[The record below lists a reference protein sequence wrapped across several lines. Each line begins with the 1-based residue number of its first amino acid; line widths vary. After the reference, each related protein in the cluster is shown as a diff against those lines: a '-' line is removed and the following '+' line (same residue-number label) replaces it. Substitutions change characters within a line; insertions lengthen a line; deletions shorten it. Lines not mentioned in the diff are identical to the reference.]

1 MFLRQR
7 AHMDLCHPR
16 QARKVVREE
25 SSLHKSQRRL
35 DEASETTL
43 TGRAPQ
49 DVPGNH
55 PKAAAS
61 RPNRTTASS
70 AAQVRPASSL
80 NPAAFSF
87 TPVTNIHSGYGI
99 RQLARQGQGGLPTGA
114 EMQPPTHNEYS
125 GQQKA
130 RRATTTR
137 TVRPPTA
144 PEPTRVYLAQ
154 SLLPPVLR
162 SSPQRL
168 LVILDLNGTLIARN
182 RRTGTFKER
191 PALHTFLSY
200 IFHHHVPMVFTSAR
214 PQNAEKICQVLFTA
228 HQRQKL
234 AAIWGRD
241 RLGLTREQYN
251 EKVQVY
257 KRLENVWANKTI
269 QEKHPEKETIW
280 SQANTV
286 LIDDSLL
293 KGLSQPHNLLLVP
306 EFERSKMESE
316 TDAVFRELVLKL
328 EELKMQTD
336 VSRLIRRWQAGVIP
350 APKAPTSR
358 EDQKHDLKT
367 WLAEGAAKP
376 GQSGEEIIPQ
386 DIGTVIESSV
396 PFPTSFIDGIERLGI
411 LDEDDDVQRELG
423 HQMAQLG
430 TGSVAHN
437 LDR

>member
-1 MFLRQR
+1 
-7 AHMDLCHPR
+7 MDLYQPR
-16 QARKVVREE
+16 QVRKAMGEE
-25 SSLHKSQRRL
+25 PRLHKGQRHPE
-35 DEASETTL
+35 EANETTS
-43 TGRAPQ
+43 TVQAPH

-55 PKAAAS
+55 PKATGS
-61 RPNRTTASS
+61 RPNRTTTRS
-70 AAQVRPASSL
+70 AAQVQPASGL
-80 NPAAFSF
+80 DPTAFSF
-87 TPVTNIHSGYGI
+87 TPVTNIHSGYEI
-99 RQLARQGQGGLPTGA
+99 RPLARYGQRGLHTGA
-114 EMQPPTHNEYS
+114 EVKRPTHNNNS
-125 GQQKA
+125 VQQEA
-130 RRATTTR
+130 RMATNR
-137 TVRPPTA
+137 WTVRPPTA

-154 SLLPPVLR
+154 SLLPPVPR

-214 PQNAEKICQVLFTA
+214 PHNAEKICQALFTA

-257 KRLENVWANKTI
+257 KRLEDVWANKTI

-293 KGLSQPHNLLLVP
+293 KGVSQPHNLLLVP
-306 EFERSKMESE
+306 EFGRSKAESE
-316 TDAVFRELVLKL
+316 TFAVFRELVLKL

-350 APKAPTSR
+350 APKPPTER
-358 EDQKHDLKT
+358 EGQKHDLKL
-367 WLAEGAAKP
+367 WLAEGAAEP
-376 GQSGEEIIPQ
+376 GQSGEERIPQ
-386 DIGTVIESSV
+386 DIGTVVESSV
-396 PFPTSFIDGIERLGI
+396 PSPASLIDGIERLGI
-411 LDEDDDVQRELG
+411 LDEDDDVEREPG

-430 TGSVAHN
+430 TGSIAHN
-437 LDR
+437 PDG